1 MTRHHEPDVL
11 LYFSGFP
18 GLLAWFSLQIFCLN
32 DKIHFSLANDNNC
45 ASFKRKIFWEW
56 RFLLNIN
63 HNQAINKLVNA
74 AVWWPSTAIRQ
85 NDINLLILD
94 WTLIILN
101 LKWSKSKTKNYF
113 IELEI
118 DLFFLIFNSKQNIF
132 IMKWK

>member
-1 MTRHHEPDVL
+1 MPQSILLDTGKLMPKCLVADNCHSSKRHKFV
-11 LYFSGFP
+11 
-18 GLLAWFSLQIFCLN
+18 
-32 DKIHFSLANDNNC
+32 
-45 ASFKRKIFWEW
+45 
-56 RFLLNIN
+56 NI
-63 HNQAINKLVNA
+63 
-74 AVWWPSTAIRQ
+74 
-85 NDINLLILD
+85 ILD

>member
-1 MTRHHEPDVL
+1 ML
-11 LYFSGFP
+11 
-18 GLLAWFSLQIFCLN
+18 
-32 DKIHFSLANDNNC
+32 
-45 ASFKRKIFWEW
+45 WEW

-63 HNQAINKLVNA
+63 HNQPIKLINKLVNA
-74 AVWWPSTAIRQ
+74 AVWWPTTAIRQ